1 MEVRNRRC
9 RSNSASPAP
18 VRRLFATHPY
28 DELGYDYYE
37 SATQTEHR
45 VALTFALSAWIR
57 NGVGAA
63 ERLAEV
69 AAILEHEHCT
79 HGVQYNAIT
88 DETVTTEHCTHGD
101 TMDENNVAQYAL
113 DVCVRVLQEGFV
125 PVATADVVAAGF
137 VTEERFV
144 DPDVADDGGVTVRDL
159 WDWSPFDP
167 LREAEPLADE
177 AEDEQA
183 VSVLDREV
191 SLTGPLWVWLAG
203 VAVVVT
209 YCWLVAMHVSRP
221 QRHQ

>member
-79 HGVQYNAIT
+79 
-88 DETVTTEHCTHGD
+88 
-101 TMDENNVAQYAL
+101 MDENNVAQYAL

-177 AEDEQA
+177 DDEDEQA